1 MPTCGYRVF
10 PSTKGNKIKMEKNEA
25 TALAGSRDE
34 ASTNKKMCIDLA
46 TMPGTRQELSR
57 ARTTKKDD
65 AYKFVI
71 LDATATFINLKFN
84 FKVVKS
90 LFFCHKTWS
99 LETITIASRPPVL
112 QTPNAVG
119 GKWNG
124 INTIRINASAIS
136 AIKCLIVFAPKS
148 TIKSPSNQMRI

>member
-25 TALAGSRDE
+25 TALAGGRDE

-90 LFFCHKTWS
+90 LFFAIKRGH
-99 LETITIASRPPVL
+99 SRPLQSHHVL
-112 QTPNAVG
+112 QSSCPLVPPCSG
-119 GKWNG
+119 WEMEWNQYY
-124 INTIRINASAIS
+124 SY
-136 AIKCLIVFAPKS
+136 
-148 TIKSPSNQMRI
+148 